1 MPPNT
6 PIQER
11 ILTMH
16 EFIIFI
22 VGFLLGTIAGVL
34 TMCLLQINRLNR
46 TTEIREEDEGD
57 EANR

>member
-1 MPPNT
+1 
-6 PIQER
+6 
-11 ILTMH
+11 MH